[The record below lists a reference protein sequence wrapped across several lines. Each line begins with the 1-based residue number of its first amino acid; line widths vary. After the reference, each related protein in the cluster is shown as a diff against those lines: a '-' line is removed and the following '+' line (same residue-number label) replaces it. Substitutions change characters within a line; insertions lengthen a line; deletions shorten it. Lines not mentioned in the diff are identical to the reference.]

1 MCQVETVCRIA
12 YKFYIFLLQTFIF
25 PFGRV
30 RTGIVVV
37 QDDMTFTVIL
47 TRRFARAPLLLIF
60 AHPDR
65 TIRSIAALFRGRSNK
80 LPVTMSHTE
89 LDASSLDLR
98 YLVNRAHEPG
108 GEPGRKIKI
117 PFFFAHK
124 DPRVKDWAMM
134 SSPWPT
140 VAACV
145 CYAYCARV
153 LGPHLMRNRKP
164 FEMRTVLVL
173 YNLAQTLFSAW
184 IFYEYLMSGWWGH
197 YDFRCQLVDY
207 SRSPMAM
214 RSYEISYKR
223 TLTPPTTHYNYMAIS
238 PTVGLYHQM
247 ANTCWWYYFSKF
259 TEFMDT
265 LFFVLRKKN
274 EHVSTL
280 HVIHHGIMP
289 FSVWMGMKF
298 APGGHSTFF
307 ALLNTFVHIVMY
319 FYYMVS
325 AMGPKYQKYIWWKKY
340 LTAFQMVQFVLIFS
354 HQLQVLF
361 RPSCQY
367 PRVFVYWI
375 AMHGFLFLFLFSDF
389 YKARYNKHPKAKA
402 SANGEFSNGLCMT
415 VMQDDS
421 KSLNGKNGYRQEE
434 ESEVP
439 SSYASSAADA
449 FVRRR
454 PQP

>member
-1 MCQVETVCRIA
+1 MESVYNWYED
-12 YKFYIFLLQTFIF
+12 LM
-25 PFGRV
+25 
-30 RTGIVVV
+30 
-37 QDDMTFTVIL
+37 DN
-47 TRRFARAPLLLIF
+47 
-60 AHPDR
+60 
-65 TIRSIAALFRGRSNK
+65 RG
-80 LPVTMSHTE
+80 
-89 LDASSLDLR
+89 
-98 YLVNRAHEPG
+98 
-108 GEPGRKIKI
+108 
-117 PFFFAHK
+117 
-124 DPRVKDWAMM
+124 DPRVKDWPMM

-140 VAACV
+140 LAACL
-145 CYAYCARV
+145 CYAVCARKI
-153 LGPHLMRNRKP
+153 GPTLMANRKP
-164 FEMRTVLVL
+164 FELRNVLIV
-173 YNLAQTLFSAW
+173 YNLAQTIFSAW
-184 IFYEYLMSGWWGH
+184 IFYEYLASGWWGH

-207 SRSPMAM
+207 SRSPRAM
-214 RSYEISYKR
+214 R
-223 TLTPPTTHYNYMAIS
+223 
-238 PTVGLYHQM
+238 M

-259 TEFMDT
+259 TEFFDT

-274 EHVSTL
+274 EHVSML

-289 FSVWMGMKF
+289 MSVWFGLKF

-389 YKARYNKHPKAKA
+389 YKARYNKADRKPR
-402 SANGEFSNGLCMT
+402 SNNNGLCMT
-415 VMQDDS
+415 VLDES
-421 KSLNGKNGYRQEE
+421 SSLNGKNGYKHEE
-434 ESEVP
+434 GSSVP
-439 SSYASSAADA
+439 NSYASSAADA

-454 PQP
+454 PIS